1 MWGPCLLV
9 ICSDAD
15 FHVVC
20 ATLLIFLLF
29 SSQIFSQAPLYIL
42 SAASYAGEED
52 LVTAFTFKNSSSKI
66 A

>member
-1 MWGPCLLV
+1 MWGPYLLV

-29 SSQIFSQAPLYIL
+29 DSQNFSQAPLYIL
-42 SAASYAGEED
+42 SAASDAEED
-52 LVTAFTFKNSSSKI
+52 LVTAFTF
-66 A
+66 